1 MRESETMTQIMKAS
15 DVRQHWSKLL
25 NQVFRKEVRVL
36 VEKSGIPV
44 AAIVSAED
52 FKRLKQ
58 LEQQREED
66 FKALDATREAFK
78 DVPPEEIER
87 EVTRAIRAIR
97 AENRRRKQSLA
108 PTP

>member
-1 MRESETMTQIMKAS
+1 MKAS

-52 FKRLKQ
+52 FKRLAR
-58 LEQQREED
+58 LDEELRRD
-66 FKALDATREAFK
+66 FTIMDEMREAFK

-87 EVTRAIRAIR
+87 EVSRAISQVREEQRQHPA
-97 AENRRRKQSLA
+97 A
-108 PTP
+108 TP